1 MSNIR
6 RNTKK
11 SYTQRDKRSFYLV
24 ASDVY
29 FGIKFL
35 KKETFSEKTK
45 RGILTTPTFFYYD
58 NQQKVI
64 IDYSNSKN
72 QDDLSYIFS
81 FFSEMQNGITFA
93 VTDAN
98 FVQDSINV
106 NANLS
111 GTYQFSS
118 IENSKLIK
126 ANVVSVNNI
135 QTKKDNYSFN
145 FFTKTPQ
152 LSRGGVLSEKQQK
165 SNIIKNTLTTGLYS
179 FKRMGINVGDY
190 IDFSGTLTN
199 PKRKYKVI
207 DSYIDNDGFETLQVD
222 YSLED
227 EDLVGES
234 VILNVYF
241 EGETEDEVDLSKKT
255 YGSCRFEGICFN
267 AQSEFMC
274 NKRAKIL
281 NVAINSYIPDDSC
294 EDLAQRI
301 FDDTSGIQ
309 DVFKNIQTN
318 IQLPEGLTLPF
329 VDGNIEGITFTST
342 GSLPVSE
349 SIISIPVTFTRPKIN
364 YKVIPIRI
372 ENGAIVDS
380 KTKNTKVS
388 INQNNI
394 LKLTLQDSSL
404 IGNDFDFYLDKNSNK
419 PLQANITKI
428 GKVGTTGSYISLN
441 KTENLKTI
449 YLKSKQNK
457 LLSFEIEIV

>member
-29 FGIKFL
+29 FGLKFL
-35 KKETFSEKTK
+35 KKETFSDKTK

-81 FFSEMQNGITFA
+81 FFSEMQNGVTFA

-98 FVQDSINV
+98 FVQDSLNL

-111 GTYQFSS
+111 GIYQFSS

-126 ANVVSVNNI
+126 ANVVSINNLEN
-135 QTKKDNYSFN
+135 KKDNYNFN

-152 LSRGGVLSEKQQK
+152 LSRGGVLSKKQQK
-165 SNIIKNTLTTGLYS
+165 NNIIKNTLTTGLYS

-207 DSYIDNDGFETLQVD
+207 DLYVDNDGFETLQVD

-227 EDLVGES
+227 EDLIGES
-234 VILNVYF
+234 VIVNVYF
-241 EGETEDEVDLSKKT
+241 EGETKEEVDLSKKT

-274 NKRAKIL
+274 NKRAKLL
-281 NVAINSYIPDDSC
+281 NATLNSYTSNDSC

-301 FDDTSGIQ
+301 FDDTSGTQ
-309 DVFKNIQTN
+309 DVFRNIQTN

-329 VDGNIEGITFTST
+329 VDGSIEGITFATA
-342 GSLPVSE
+342 GSLPVTGST
-349 SIISIPVTFTRPKIN
+349 INIPFAFTRPKIN
-364 YKVIPIRI
+364 YKVVPIRI
-372 ENGAIVDS
+372 ENGVLVDS
-380 KTKNTKVS
+380 KTKNTKIT

-394 LKLTLQDSSL
+394 LKLTLQDSTL
-404 IGNDFDFYLDKNSNK
+404 LGNDLDFYLDKDSNK
-419 PLQANITKI
+419 PLQTNITKI
-428 GKVGTTGSYISLN
+428 GKVGTTSSYISLT

-457 LLSFEIEIV
+457 LLLLEIEII